1 MKKKTLLILFI
12 VCIFNMQ
19 AQNLVSGKVINE
31 NSEVLIGVNISAKE
45 IPGLGVSTDFNGRY
59 QISLPYGCNN
69 LLFQYI
75 GYEDV
80 LKNVCFE
87 QNNTLTLNVTLKK
100 TSELLGTVV
109 ISAGKFEQ
117 RLEEVTVSMDVIKPG
132 LIENKSATSLNQTIN
147 QSPSVHVVDGQANI
161 RSGSGWSYGAGS
173 RVMVMVDGMPLMR
186 GDQGAV
192 AWQLVPME
200 NISQIEVTKG
210 ASSVLFGSSAL
221 NGTINIRTNYP
232 SSEPVNKLSIT
243 HTAYGKPK
251 RESIHWYKGGYTS
264 ANNISYLHTHK
275 KDNTDFVLGTN
286 LYYDGGYQYKVIS
299 KRARINMSH
308 TTYSKEIEGLSYGIK
323 ANIMRSKIADALMW
337 QHDTLAYN
345 ALNDDPSYSDNNH
358 FNIDHFITY
367 NNPRNGI
374 KHRINSRYFRINIY
388 PAYVDSVQFSNRQA
402 KRFSN
407 VYYTDYQFQKQI
419 KNIVTL
425 TSGYTYKY
433 SDGQD
438 LVIYGNRNNVNHS
451 LYAQADIKY
460 QRLNLSFGGRF
471 EHYNNEGN
479 IINKPIFRSGIN
491 YQIAKAT
498 FLRSSYGEG
507 IRFPSIIERY
517 VNYATGPV
525 MIFPNEELKPETGW
539 SAELGIKQAL
549 KVGEWKGFVD
559 FAVFMM
565 QYDDMMEFSFGKW
578 GNDDDGQIFG
588 FGFKS
593 VNIGR
598 TQIKGFEL
606 SLAGEGEIGQ
616 TKIEVLGGYT
626 YTKPYIDDK
635 HFVYDQ
641 YTTNSGVNPVSYLTT
656 SSDTSGILKYRYK
669 HLAKF
674 DLNIERD
681 RIATG
686 ISLRYNSRME
696 NIDRAFIDPL
706 FDMILGT
713 TNAWERLNKNSM
725 ILDYRIGYN
734 LTEEAQISFNIDNIF
749 NKEQS
754 LRPASLSAPR
764 TYSILFKQ
772 NF

>member
-1 MKKKTLLILFI
+1 
-12 VCIFNMQ
+12 MQ
-19 AQNLVSGKVINE
+19 AQNIVSGKVINQDSKE
-31 NSEVLIGVNISAKE
+31 LIGVNISVKD
-45 IPGLGVSTDFNGRY
+45 IHGLGASTDFNGNY
-59 QISLPYGCNN
+59 QISLPDGCND

-75 GYEDV
+75 GHEDV

-87 QNNTLTLNVTLKK
+87 QNNTLTLNVTLKEA
-100 TSELLGTVV
+100 SEILGTVV

-132 LIENKSATSLNQTIN
+132 LIENKSAASLDRIIN

-192 AWQLVPME
+192 AWQLIPME
-200 NISQIEVTKG
+200 NISQIEVIKG

-221 NGTINIRTNYP
+221 NGTINIRTSYP
-232 SSEPVNKLSIT
+232 GNEPVNKLSIS
-243 HTAYGKPK
+243 HTSYGKPK
-251 RESIHWYKGGYTS
+251 RESLHWYKGGYTS

-286 LYYDGGYQYKVIS
+286 LYYDGGFQYKVIS
-299 KRARINMSH
+299 KRARVNLSH
-308 TTYSKEIEGLSYGIK
+308 TIYSKEIEGLSYGIK
-323 ANIMRSKIADALMW
+323 ANIMRSKIGDALMW

-345 ALNDDPSYSDNNH
+345 ALNDDPAYSDNNH
-358 FNIDHFITY
+358 FNIDPFITY
-367 NNPRNGI
+367 NNPENGI
-374 KHRINSRYFRINIY
+374 KQRINARYFKINIY
-388 PAYVDSVQFSNRQA
+388 PAYVDSAQFSNRQA

-407 VYYTDYQFQKQI
+407 VYYADYQFQKQI
-419 KNIVTL
+419 KNLITL

-433 SDGQD
+433 CDGQD
-438 LVIYGNRNNVNHS
+438 LVIYGDRNNINHS
-451 LYAQADIKY
+451 LYTQADIKY
-460 QRLNLSFGGRF
+460 QKLNLSFGGRF
-471 EHYNNEGN
+471 EHYNDQGN

-498 FLRSSYGEG
+498 FFRGSYGEG

-517 VNYATGPV
+517 VNFSTGPL
-525 MIFPNEELKPETGW
+525 MIFPNEDLKPETGW
-539 SAELGIKQAL
+539 SAEMGIKQAL

-598 TQIKGFEL
+598 TRIKGVEL
-606 SLAGEGEIGQ
+606 SLAGEGKIGQ

-626 YTKPYIDDK
+626 YTKPFIDDK

-641 YTTNSGVNPVSYLTT
+641 YSTNSGIIPVSYHTT

-669 HLAKF
+669 HLVKF

-706 FDMILGT
+706 FDIILGT

-734 LTEEAQISFNIDNIF
+734 LTEEARISFNIDNIF

>member
-45 IPGLGVSTDFNGRY
+45 IPGLGASTNFSGDY
-59 QISLPYGCNN
+59 QISLPDGCNN

-117 RLEEVTVSMDVIKPG
+117 RLEEVTVSMDVIKAS
-132 LIENKSATSLNQTIN
+132 LIENKSTTSLDRTMN

-173 RVMVMVDGMPLMR
+173 RVMVMVDGIPLMR

-200 NISQIEVTKG
+200 NISQIEVIKG

-232 SSEPVNKLSIT
+232 SSEPANKLSIT

-388 PAYVDSVQFSNRQA
+388 PAYVDSGQFSNRQA

-471 EHYNNEGN
+471 EHYNDEGN

-606 SLAGEGEIGQ
+606 SLAGEGKIGQ

-641 YTTNSGVNPVSYLTT
+641 YTTNSGINPVSYLTT
-656 SSDTSGILKYRYK
+656 SSDTSGTLKYRYK

>member
-132 LIENKSATSLNQTIN
+132 LIENKSAASLNQTIN

-606 SLAGEGEIGQ
+606 SLAGEGKIGQ